1 MYGIRN
7 LCPTLSEELE
17 VDCEYH
23 QDGNL
28 RLGKN
33 EKHAEILTN
42 LAEKAR
48 RLGVRFISGERVIRL
63 QMIKGKIR
71 QIITEQT
78 VYEGEK
84 VLVAAG
90 FHSREILGTIG
101 IDVPMSQ
108 SFLLSAS
115 GRRYFEN
122 I

>member
-7 LCPTLSEELE
+7 LWPTLSEELE

-63 QMIKGKIR
+63 QMIKGKLR
-71 QIITEQT
+71 QVITEQT

-101 IDVPMSQ
+101 IDVLMSQ

-115 GRRYFEN
+115 GRRYFKD